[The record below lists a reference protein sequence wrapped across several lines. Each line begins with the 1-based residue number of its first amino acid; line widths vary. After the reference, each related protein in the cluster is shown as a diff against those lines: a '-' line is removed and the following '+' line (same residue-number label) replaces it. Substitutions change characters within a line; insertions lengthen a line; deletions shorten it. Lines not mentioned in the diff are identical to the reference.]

1 VSNADDVF
9 YRQFGVVLI
18 LICVSALA
26 AGYLANLYG
35 GDALEKISQSPNA
48 LIKRIAPVGT
58 LVTAE
63 AAKPAA
69 PPAKAVPAKAAPA
82 KAAAPAKP
90 VAAAVTASAAA
101 APSDGVIGEKTYK
114 VACIACHQT
123 GVANSPKLGDNS
135 AWATRAQQGLEVL
148 YISAIKG
155 KGNLMPGKGGN
166 ASLSDDEVKA
176 AVRYMLKE
184 AGVAAG

>member
-1 VSNADDVF
+1 MSNADDVF

-18 LICVSALA
+18 LICVFALA

-69 PPAKAVPAKAAPA
+69 PPAKAAPA